1 MNEDKTLQHSSERII
16 KKRKLIQSRI
26 LTLDSYDY
34 KEVKIKKNLTRTN
47 NEYKTLRV
55 SIIEWLYIVDSKL
68 EDSPL
73 TLFHCLS
80 LFDMMSS
87 KNPNFL
93 KLNTMD
99 LYAAVCYFISK
110 KLNEIIII
118 DISFVSKIILKNK
131 YSHKEIAKAEIDI
144 CKLLHFDLAS
154 NTIQDYTDY
163 LITKLPL
170 DVQSTFT
177 QVNLFFNIFS
187 QNFDEFIFDT
197 FPSVESMITIKVSLE
212 ILYNNDIITESNYKS
227 IQLLL
232 NSLER
237 FNNKKITNKER
248 DYSLLM
254 LNAFIKNFKV
264 LENKEYS
271 KLYKV
276 IYKKEII

>member
-1 MNEDKTLQHSSERII
+1 MNGDNAVHHSLEI
-16 KKRKLIQSRI
+16 KKRKLIQSRVI
-26 LTLDSYDY
+26 TLDSYDY
-34 KEVKIKKNLTRTN
+34 KEVKIKNTLRNN
-47 NEYKTLRV
+47 NEYKTLRF
-55 SIIEWLYIVDSKL
+55 SIIEWLFIINSKL

-87 KNPNFL
+87 KNPIFL
-93 KLNTMD
+93 QKNNMD

-131 YSHKEIAKAEIDI
+131 YSHKEIANAEIDI

-163 LITKLPL
+163 LITKLPI
-170 DVQSTFT
+170 DVQSIFS

-197 FPSVESMITIKVSLE
+197 FPSLMSLITIKVSLE
-212 ILYNNDIITESNYKS
+212 ILYMNEVISEEDYHSIELFLSSIDRVNN
-227 IQLLL
+227 
-232 NSLER
+232 NSLR
-237 FNNKKITNKER
+237 NKER
-248 DYSLLM
+248 EYFVLM
-254 LNAFIKNFKV
+254 LNAFLKNIKV
-264 LENKEYS
+264 LEKKEYS
-271 KLYKV
+271 KLCKV
-276 IYKKEII
+276 IYKKGII